1 MMMMSKNADHSL
13 QNFLVGLLVGLL
25 SGGLL
30 ALLLSPNS
38 GEENRKTAKRFVD
51 EIPEVVKDEL
61 ENPYSKTS
69 EFIDRQRFK
78 MESAWGNIRKAMD
91 ADRIAKAKQKEETTL
106 EETATPEETTA
117 TASKN
122 GTSVAGNSTN
132 EDDHHNKG
140 ESA

>member
-1 MMMMSKNADHSL
+1 MMMMSKNTDHSL

-78 MESAWGNIRKAMD
+78 MESAWGNIRKSMD
-91 ADRIAKAKQKEETTL
+91 ADRHAKAKQKEESML
-106 EETATPEETTA
+106 EEEVAT
-117 TASKN
+117 
-122 GTSVAGNSTN
+122 TSEADEAVEA
-132 EDDHHNKG
+132 
-140 ESA
+140 

>member
-106 EETATPEETTA
+106 EETTTPEAAT

-122 GTSVAGNSTN
+122 GASAANSTN
-132 EDDHHNKG
+132 EDDHNKG

>member
-51 EIPEVVKDEL
+51 EIPDVVKDEL

-106 EETATPEETTA
+106 EETNTPEAVTK
-117 TASKN
+117 ASKN
-122 GTSVAGNSTN
+122 GSSASNSTE
-132 EDDHHNKG
+132 EDDHHQG
-140 ESA
+140 ENNA